1 MTDPNQPTLKQLHRL
16 KGWFEHLSTPGPKLV
31 IRKNGVET
39 HQPYPEEGRQTAMK
53 QLLEI
58 NKMIADHPKTK
69 EQS

>member
-1 MTDPNQPTLKQLHRL
+1 MTASTQPTLKQLHRL

-58 NKMIADHPKTK
+58 NEMIANHPNNQ
-69 EQS
+69 EE